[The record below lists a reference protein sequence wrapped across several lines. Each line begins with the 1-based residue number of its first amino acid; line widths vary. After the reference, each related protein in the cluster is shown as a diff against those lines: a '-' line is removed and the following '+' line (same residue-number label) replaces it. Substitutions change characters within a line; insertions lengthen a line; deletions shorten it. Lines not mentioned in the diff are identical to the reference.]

1 MADATTDPAG
11 TPQVSTEELW
21 AELKR
26 TNDEDIR
33 HEIVRRHQPLVRYL
47 AEHMAR
53 KLPRSVDADDLAQ
66 EGSFGLMDA
75 INKFDP
81 DRGIKFK
88 TYCSTRIRGAILD
101 SLRAQDWVP
110 RLTRQRAVKIQKF
123 TANFVEENGRE
134 PSLEE
139 ISEALDIPLK
149 AVKNAQPLAMNQA
162 SDRRPQPNEDYD
174 NSLDS
179 ISESQ
184 EDNPF
189 DAANKKD
196 LVAVITDELGEKE
209 RSILQMY
216 YIQGLTLREIGSALS
231 ITESRVCQ
239 IHSNVIKRLR
249 TKLKGDADKFSA

>member
-1 MADATTDPAG
+1 MAHD
-11 TPQVSTEELW
+11 SC
-21 AELKR
+21 
-26 TNDEDIR
+26 
-33 HEIVRRHQPLVRYL
+33 
-47 AEHMAR
+47 
-53 KLPRSVDADDLAQ
+53 
-66 EGSFGLMDA
+66 
-75 INKFDP
+75 
-81 DRGIKFK
+81 IKFK

-123 TANFVEENGRE
+123 TADFVEKNGRE

-149 AVKNAQPLAMNQA
+149 AVKNAQPLAMNQV

-189 DAANKKD
+189 DSANKKD

>member
-1 MADATTDPAG
+1 MADATTNPADS
-11 TPQVSTEELW
+11 PQTSTEELW
-21 AELKR
+21 VELKR
-26 TNDEDIR
+26 TNDDEIR
-33 HEIVRRHQPLVRYL
+33 HEIVRRHQPLVRFL
-47 AEHMAR
+47 AEHMAS
-53 KLPRSVDADDLAQ
+53 KLPRSVDVDDLAQ

-101 SLRAQDWVP
+101 SLRSQDWVP

-123 TANFVEENGRE
+123 VADFIEDQGRE
-134 PSLEE
+134 PSIKEIASTLE
-139 ISEALDIPLK
+139 IPEK
-149 AVKNAQPLAMNQA
+149 AVKNAQPLAINQA

-179 ISESQ
+179 IGESK

-189 DAANKKD
+189 DVVNRKD
-196 LVAVITDELGEKE
+196 LVAVITDQLGDKE

>member
-1 MADATTDPAG
+1 
-11 TPQVSTEELW
+11 
-21 AELKR
+21 
-26 TNDEDIR
+26 
-33 HEIVRRHQPLVRYL
+33 
-47 AEHMAR
+47 
-53 KLPRSVDADDLAQ
+53 
-66 EGSFGLMDA
+66 
-75 INKFDP
+75 
-81 DRGIKFK
+81 
-88 TYCSTRIRGAILD
+88 
-101 SLRAQDWVP
+101 
-110 RLTRQRAVKIQKF
+110 
-123 TANFVEENGRE
+123 
-134 PSLEE
+134 
-139 ISEALDIPLK
+139 
-149 AVKNAQPLAMNQA
+149 MNQA

-179 ISESQ
+179 ISESK

-189 DAANKKD
+189 DSANKKD